1 MAIFAVRYA
10 KAFADVVAEFH
21 LGAPAVDQQLQSFLD
36 AWDESAPLREVF
48 GDPSVPVAQKVA
60 VVDAMQSKLH
70 LAPQV
75 RNLLAVLIQHDR
87 ITAVH
92 EVVAE
97 YRREL
102 QARLGIHHAEITTA
116 RPLNAHD
123 KAALLEQIGSLTQS
137 AAGQVEATFTQDPSI
152 LGGVVVRIG
161 STVYDG
167 SVLGRVERLREA
179 LSA

>member
-1 MAIFAVRYA
+1 MAIFATRYA
-10 KAFADVVAEFH
+10 KAFADVVAESH
-21 LGAPAVDQQLQSFLD
+21 LGAPAVDKQLQSFLN
-36 AWDESAPLREVF
+36 AWDESKDLREVF
-48 GDPSVPVAQKVA
+48 GDPSVPITQKVA
-60 VVDAMQSKLH
+60 VLDAMQPKLH

-87 ITAVH
+87 ITSVH
-92 EVVAE
+92 EVVDE
-97 YRREL
+97 YRKEL
-102 QARLGIHHAEITTA
+102 QARLGIHHAQVTTA
-116 RPLNAHD
+116 RPLNAQD
-123 KAALLEQIGSLTQS
+123 KETLLEQIGKLTKS
-137 AAGQVEATFTQDPSI
+137 KEGQVEATFTEDPSI

>member
-1 MAIFAVRYA
+1 MAIFATRYA

-21 LGAPAVDQQLQSFLD
+21 LGAPAVDKQLQGFLD
-36 AWDESAPLREVF
+36 AWDESKDLREVF

-60 VVDAMQSKLH
+60 VVDAMQARLQ
-70 LAPQV
+70 LVPQV
-75 RNLLAVLIQHDR
+75 RNFFAVLIQHDR
-87 ITAVH
+87 ITHVH
-92 EVVAE
+92 EVVEE
-97 YRREL
+97 YRKEL
-102 QARLGIHHAEITTA
+102 QSRLGIHHAEVTTA
-116 RPLNAHD
+116 RVLSAQD
-123 KAALLEQIGSLTQS
+123 RALLVEQLTKLTKS
-137 AAGQVEATFTQDPSI
+137 KEGQVQATFTQDASI

>member
-1 MAIFAVRYA
+1 MAIFAARYA

-21 LGAPAVDQQLQSFLD
+21 LGAPAVDKQLQAFLD
-36 AWDESAPLREVF
+36 AWDESKELREVF
-48 GDPSVPVAQKVA
+48 GDPSVPAAQKVA
-60 VVDAMQSKLH
+60 VLDAMHSKLH

-75 RNLLAVLIQHDR
+75 RNFLAVLVQHDR

-92 EVVAE
+92 EVVDE
-97 YRREL
+97 YRKEL
-102 QARLGIHHAEITTA
+102 QARLGIHHAQVTTA
-116 RPLNAHD
+116 RPLNAED
-123 KAALLEQIGSLTQS
+123 KAALLEQIGKLTKS
-137 AAGQVEATFTQDPSI
+137 SGGQVEATFTQDPSI

-167 SVLGRVERLREA
+167 SILGRVERLREA